1 MLNNILNIIYAIVI
15 VGSISLISRYYTNP
29 KTEWFQCVRPNI
41 TPPNIVFPIVWSII
55 YFLLIIA
62 LARVLIIKDVC
73 ILAILLTNLG
83 LSAFWCYLYFEKRYV
98 VDALMIMFIL
108 WISIL
113 LMMML
118 SSDRIVIGLLVPYF
132 VWITFAMTLN
142 ALTIQKLKE
151 CESKN

>member
-15 VGSISLISRYYTNP
+15 VGSISLISRYYTKSDTP
-29 KTEWFQCVRPNI
+29 WFKCVRPKI
-41 TPPNIVFPIVWSII
+41 TPPNIMFPIVWSII

-62 LARVLIIKDVC
+62 LARILILQDAC

-83 LSAFWCYLYFEKRYV
+83 LSALWCYLYFEKRYV

-108 WISIL
+108 WISIIL
-113 LMMML
+113 IMML
-118 SSDRIVIGLLVPYF
+118 SSDKIVIGLMVPYF
-132 VWITFAMTLN
+132 IWITFAMTLN

-151 CESKN
+151 CNTKN